1 MPPPPPRPPPP
12 PPPRPPPPPA
22 AALQGSG
29 PVGAAGAGVP
39 PPPPPPPPPRPPP
52 CICWRICCSVSK
64 PHWKRLRP
72 AALSAMQDST
82 AWPEAVAVIVAL
94 TSLAADLR

>member
-29 PVGAAGAGVP
+29 PVGAAGAGV
-39 PPPPPPPPPRPPP
+39 PPPPPPPRPPP